1 MRLASPHLPHTFP
14 VIDLEAEF
22 VVGFDL
28 GAGLDLEA
36 APAVEVYLEVEPVV
50 GQEVDG
56 QVVAF
61 ELELED
67 DRPDR
72 EGAWKVLLRHAE
84 VVRSRC
90 KRRPP
95 RSAPPK

>member
-22 VVGFDL
+22 VVEFDL
-28 GAGLDLEA
+28 G
-36 APAVEVYLEVEPVV
+36 VEPVV

-90 KRRPP
+90 KRQPP